1 MFRRTWLPQVIR
13 EVLNVSEFF
22 FRNEMSLKAEYTE
35 IGNGNTVIQ
44 MQ

>member
-13 EVLNVSEFF
+13 DVLNVSEFL
-22 FRNEMSLKAEYTE
+22 FRNEMPLMAVYTE